1 MFFRKSPRLSR
12 RRRRA
17 ARSARRRAFPCAVTV
32 VFEHPCGPGGAG
44 TGEGCRF
51 LDFEF
56 NRIKKDSFLRFY
68 FPLVLRAISTKERC
82 SESVSKT
89 PRRNLSTGHSRA
101 GLISKCDDLISESL
115 TLSEKMTAS
124 KCAHTAAAAVRGL
137 PLVGKRAQ
145 KFSYGSYGPF
155 WR

>member
-1 MFFRKSPRLSR
+1 MFSRKSPRLSR

-17 ARSARRRAFPCAVTV
+17 ARSARRRAFPCAVAV

-82 SESVSKT
+82 SESFSKI
-89 PRRNLSTGHSRA
+89 PRRNLSTGHSTP
-101 GLISKCDDLISESL
+101 GLISRCAHLISESL
-115 TLSEKMTAS
+115 VSITSVHGETLLTVWLDVSFVSHNRHRRRIMN
-124 KCAHTAAAAVRGL
+124 G
-137 PLVGKRAQ
+137 
-145 KFSYGSYGPF
+145 FF
-155 WR
+155 